1 MIVSTRLSSSP
12 LIEPARSRNTGE
24 KMKISYDPEVD
35 VLSVLFNDNPIEE
48 SDEERPGL
56 ILDFDADGN
65 VVGLEVLNASM
76 RVDNPL
82 EYAAHS

>member
-1 MIVSTRLSSSP
+1 
-12 LIEPARSRNTGE
+12 
-24 KMKISYDPEVD
+24 MKISYDPEVD
-35 VLSVLFNDNPIEE
+35 VLRVLFNDSPIDE

-56 ILDFDADGN
+56 ILDYDADGN
-65 VVGLEVLNASM
+65 VVGIEVLNASV

>member
-1 MIVSTRLSSSP
+1 LSNCS
-12 LIEPARSRNTGE
+12 ARQGARRQDPPEDGE

-35 VLSVLFNDNPIEE
+35 VLSVLFNDSPIEE

-56 ILDFDADGN
+56 ILDFDAEGN
-65 VVGLEVLNASM
+65 VVGIEVLNASM

-82 EYAAHS
+82 EYAAGS